1 MVQARAELPRLGRH
15 AVGSVVHVLR
25 GLDERAGARRLA
37 RMDKPSEAVVRYI
50 LYIVTSLTGHRVLHH
65 SIEENPDKTPL
76 LAIRL
81 LLF

>member
-1 MVQARAELPRLGRH
+1 MAAAAGTGQVVGVRNLLAVDWREWMSRPRLSY
-15 AVGSVVHVLR
+15 AIF
-25 GLDERAGARRLA
+25 
-37 RMDKPSEAVVRYI
+37 YI

>member
-1 MVQARAELPRLGRH
+1 M
-15 AVGSVVHVLR
+15 
-25 GLDERAGARRLA
+25 DEAA
-37 RMDKPSEAVVRYI
+37 EAVVRYI